1 MSNPIESTDVPLL
14 DRLPSEGEE
23 AIHERS
29 VTILADYGIS
39 VNHEEAR
46 RLLDEAGCTV
56 DEESNLVYIPASL
69 AEEMMAQAPS
79 QFTIRGRE
87 NQSDVTFGGE
97 DPVITT
103 AAGPPNMLTFD
114 GGRRSSTME
123 DFKLF
128 QKLVQQEDT
137 IDTVGHEIVI
147 PTDYDDSVAFVEMQ
161 RQALTLTDKIPFASC
176 YGEDRAR
183 ITAEMV
189 GIVHDDPDLSDHYL
203 FANANSVSPRTW
215 DNKMTGGV
223 IQHAKMGQPVIIAP
237 AVMAGASGPAT
248 IAGAMSLANAEIL
261 AGITIAQLANP
272 GTPVVYGLAT
282 SNTDIRYGT
291 FATGSPEGA
300 LFVSL
305 AGQMARYYDVPS
317 RAGGGLTDA
326 KTIGDQ
332 SGSEAMLQL
341 FVSMFSGI
349 DFISHGAGILDS
361 YSTAS
366 PEKFVLDAER
376 LRYLQRLREGF
387 ELTEETFALDLIGEV
402 APAGH
407 FLNKRHTLEFAQ
419 EEFII
424 PDVAVRTSY
433 DSWAGEGKKSAFR
446 RASDRV
452 DTMLDSYERPAM
464 SGDTKRDIDRFVD
477 DTMAELRS
485 NAK

>member
-1 MSNPIESTDVPLL
+1 MNDPIESKDVPLL
-14 DRLPSEGEE
+14 DRLPAEGEE
-23 AIHERS
+23 EIHERAL
-29 VTILADYGIS
+29 TILSEYGVQIK
-39 VNHEEAR
+39 HKEAR

-56 DEESNLVYIPASL
+56 DEESKLVYIPGDL
-69 AEEMMAQAPS
+69 AEEMMDRAPS
-79 QFTIRGRE
+79 QFTIRGRG
-87 NQSDVTFGGE
+87 NQEDVTVGGDE
-97 DPVITT
+97 PVITT

-137 IDTVGHEIVI
+137 IDTVGSEIVI
-147 PTDYDDSVAFVEMQ
+147 PTDFEDNIAFVEMQ
-161 RQALTLTDKIPFASC
+161 RQALTLTNKIPAASC

-189 GIVHDDPDLSDHYL
+189 GIAHDDPDLSDHYL
-203 FANANSVSPRTW
+203 WGNANSVSPRTW

-223 IQHAKMGQPVIIAP
+223 IQLAKMGQPVIIAP
-237 AVMAGASGPAT
+237 AVMAGASGPGT
-248 IAGAMSLANAEIL
+248 IAGAMGLANAEIL
-261 AGITIAQLANP
+261 AGITIAQLVNP
-272 GTPVVYGLAT
+272 GTPVLYGLAT

-300 LFVSL
+300 LFVTL

-326 KTIGDQ
+326 KTVDDQ
-332 SGSEAMLQL
+332 AGSEAMLQL

-376 LRYLQRLREGF
+376 LRYLERFRDGF
-387 ELTEETFALDLIGEV
+387 ELTDETFALDLIGEV
-402 APAGH
+402 APASH
-407 FLNKRHTLEFAQ
+407 FLNKRHTLDFAR

-424 PDVAVRTSY
+424 PDVAVRNSY
-433 DSWAGEGKKSAFR
+433 DTWAEQGQKKSFR

-452 DTMLDSYERPAM
+452 DSMLDSYERPAM
-464 SGDTKRDIDRFVD
+464 SEDIKRDIDRFAD
-477 DTMAELRS
+477 ETMEKL
-485 NAK
+485 K